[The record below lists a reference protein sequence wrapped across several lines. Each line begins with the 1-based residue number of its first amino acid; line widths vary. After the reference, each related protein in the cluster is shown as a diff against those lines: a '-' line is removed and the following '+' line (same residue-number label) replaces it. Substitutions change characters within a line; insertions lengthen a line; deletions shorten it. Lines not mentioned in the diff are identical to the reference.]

1 MKHLGIEQRALWLD
15 AGLAAIAMVSLE
27 WYAADPQTPGWPFAW
42 LWLRMVLMVLPVL
55 IAIRRV
61 EPTVAVPGLILGA
74 YLAVLVGQPPW
85 FLYGGLVLALWS
97 LAGRCRVLTVAAVV
111 ILSAAAPVLLEL
123 KRFSLVTALYPGAY
137 ADIGRAEAPLAVNSP
152 GMTHDAWETIYFN
165 RWLWWFSVGIVV
177 LALVFAVVRR
187 RSRAEAPYAWQ
198 RWADL
203 RTFLSGPETTEVRDF
218 LLAVAAAGLILT
230 ELGQEIFKGAW
241 WSAPSWMPYGVA
253 AAALSLAVRRRWP
266 VVPVALLAVASLIA
280 NWQSFQPVFSLYLA
294 FGLALYWLVVS
305 PKRSRSLRWTLP
317 VAIGVLVVLPV
328 ITRVMRVRYLQ
339 LIFPEIKRRG
349 WDATW
354 AGVLH
359 NSTYD
364 GIAAKVWP
372 IAASLVL
379 LVPILA
385 ALGVRQYRRNRAA
398 AARETELEQA
408 AEELEAEQVVLTERS
423 IIARDLHDVVAH
435 AVNLMVI
442 QAETGPDLVRR
453 GETDVLAGFQRIGD
467 TGRRALSEL
476 DRLLS
481 TLRDEAGIADPQLA
495 PQPGLS
501 DLSQL
506 VADVS
511 KDHLPIELDLEGDL
525 DGPPE
530 GQQLTAY
537 RLVQEA
543 LTNVIKHAKATGVR
557 VAVRSEETGVRVEV
571 TDDGVGFDVAAARRG
586 NRHGLAGMRER
597 VRIEGGT
604 LDIRSTPGS
613 GTTVDAW
620 IPVGGRR

>member
-1 MKHLGIEQRALWLD
+1 MKELWTDRRALGVD
-15 AGLAAIAMVSLE
+15 AVLAVAALVSLQVQ
-27 WYAADPQTPGWPFAW
+27 AADVDTRGWPYAP
-42 LWLRMVLMVLPVL
+42 LWLRMTLMVLPVL
-55 IAIRRV
+55 IAFRRFV
-61 EPTVAVPGLILGA
+61 PTVALPGLLFGA
-74 YLAVLVGQPPW
+74 YLAGLVGQPQQ
-85 FLYGGLVLALWS
+85 FLYAGAVLAAWS
-97 LAGRCRVLTVAAVV
+97 MAGRCRVGTTVATVVVPAVFLV
-111 ILSAAAPVLLEL
+111 VVDQSRDTILLERLYGFADSFLQDSEVPIGLGHSGVPWNDWYTVEGNEWSWLFSAGIVLL
-123 KRFSLVTALYPGAY
+123 T
-137 ADIGRAEAPLAVNSP
+137 
-152 GMTHDAWETIYFN
+152 
-165 RWLWWFSVGIVV
+165 
-177 LALVFAVVRR
+177 LVFLVIRRKAQVVPAR
-187 RSRAEAPYAWQ
+187 Q
-198 RWADL
+198 RWAEL
-203 RTFLSGPETTEVRDF
+203 WKFLCDPAWGRDV
-218 LLAVAAAGLILT
+218 LLAVAVFGLILT
-230 ELGQEIFKGAW
+230 EVAQQVFRGAW
-241 WSAPSWMPYGVA
+241 WSAPGWMPYGVA
-253 AAALSLAVRRRWP
+253 AAGLTLAFRRWP
-266 VVPVALLAVASLIA
+266 AIPVAVLAVASLIA
-280 NWQSFQPVFSLYLA
+280 NWQSYSPVFSLYAA
-294 FGLALYWLVVS
+294 FGLALYWFVVS
-305 PKRSRSLRWTLP
+305 PKRARSLRWTLP
-317 VAIGVLVVLPV
+317 VAIGVLGLLTL

-339 LIFPEIKRRG
+339 VIFPMIKSKG
-349 WDATW
+349 WDYTYD
-354 AGVLH
+354 GVLH

-364 GIAAKVWP
+364 GIAQNVWP
-372 IAASLVL
+372 YALSLIL
-379 LVPILA
+379 LIPVLA
-385 ALGVRQYRRNRAA
+385 AIGVRQYRRNREASR
-398 AARETELEQA
+398 REAELEQV

-453 GETDVLAGFQRIGD
+453 GEADVLAGFQRIGD
-467 TGRRALSEL
+467 AGRRALSEL

-481 TLRDEAGIADPQLA
+481 TLRDEDGIADPQLA

-511 KDHLPIELDLEGDL
+511 EDHLPIELDLQGDL
-525 DGPPE
+525 EKPPE

-557 VAVRSEETGVRVEV
+557 VTVRSEETGVRVEV

-604 LDIRSTPGS
+604 LDIRSTPGA